1 MSTAEQAPD
10 IWSTELT
17 RDPRSEYARLRS
29 GCPVAHSDRH
39 GGYWTV
45 ARYADVYAVAHDHRA
60 FSNESN
66 GIPYRADP
74 NCPLRPVEL
83 DPPDHVLY
91 RTLVNPA
98 FSPSRVAALE
108 PEVRRLATS
117 LLDRL
122 VPAGAGDLA
131 QDFALPLPAMAIGK
145 IMGVPED
152 ELGAFKEITYRMV
165 RLSVEGPRAGEQG
178 DGSTDFVKE
187 CTAMIAAR
195 RARPGDD
202 FVSMLLDATVEG
214 RPLDDLE
221 ILGYLVTLVAAGQDT
236 TAALIGHALVH
247 LGTHPEDQE
256 WLRDDPSR
264 IPDAV
269 EELLRWESPVHV
281 SSRLTREEVEVAGTT
296 IPAGDMVAL
305 LWGAANTDP
314 EEFPDAGEV
323 RLDRFPNRHLAFGAG
338 IHRCIGSHLARL
350 EARVALEEALRR
362 LPAFRVDADEVI
374 PYNLFGVV
382 RGIWFLPATFPT

>member
-1 MSTAEQAPD
+1 MSTTEQAPD
-10 IWSTELT
+10 IWSTGLT
-17 RDPRSEYARLRS
+17 RDPRSEYARLRDE
-29 GCPVAHSDRH
+29 CPVARSDRH
-39 GGYWTV
+39 GGYWTI
-45 ARYADVYAVAHDHRA
+45 ARYDDVYAVAHDHHA

-74 NCPLRPVEL
+74 VCPLRPVEL
-83 DPPDHVLY
+83 DPPEHVVY

-98 FSPSRVAALE
+98 FSPGRVADLE
-108 PEVRRLATS
+108 PEVRRLAS
-117 LLDRL
+117 GLLDGL

-131 QDFALPLPAMAIGK
+131 QGFALPLPAMVIGT

-152 ELGAFKEITYRMV
+152 DLEEFKQITYRMV
-165 RLSVEGPRAGEQG
+165 RLSVEGPRPGEDG
-178 DGSTDFVKE
+178 DGSTDFVRA
-187 CTAMIAAR
+187 CTAMIAER

-202 FVSMLLDATVEG
+202 FVSMLLQASIEG
-214 RPLDDLE
+214 RPLDDME

-247 LGTHPEDQE
+247 LGTHPDDQE
-256 WLRDDPSR
+256 WLREDLSR
-264 IPDAV
+264 IPGAA

-281 SSRLTREEVEVAGTT
+281 SSRLTREDVDVAGTT
-296 IPAGDMVAL
+296 IPAGEMVAL

-362 LPAFRVDADEVI
+362 LPTFRVDPDEVV

-382 RGIWFLPATFPT
+382 RGIWSLPATFPA